1 MQHQLLRLLLIFAAV
16 LAVAVSV
23 LGIAELVM
31 RLEPVAVTSQP
42 PAGDYVQLQAD
53 ERIFTLFA
61 ALNAAGHDEENSERG
76 MSPVRVQVRAAL
88 VDKPLPSLVRLRP
101 YLRICRTIHV
111 SQCATYILQRGPA
124 PSFARAVDGWAVTT
138 PAFPFLGFD
147 RALAA
152 FYDEAGIA
160 GLWQAQRPAY
170 DAEIARYRDLVTPA
184 VDDVFAY
191 LKIKWPPTE
200 VVVVLPNLIDAYWRG
215 YGPRVGDLSYVV
227 MGPGVEPN
235 IGLIQHEAMHP
246 ILNPLVDAHLGAVE
260 RSQAD
265 RLFATLKPR
274 VSVGYRTWPNI
285 LHESVIRAVE
295 VRLAVPADREHLIRQ
310 EEAAGFALVRPLAG
324 RMADY
329 EASGQMLAE
338 FMPRLLS
345 TLNDDAVTTTLAPTH
360 WQSSIS
366 TNSRRPQK
374 GFTRSNSPPTAHCL
388 KNLKKRD
395 VFCRRTY
402 WLE

>member
-1 MQHQLLRLLLIFAAV
+1 MQHKLLRLLLIFAAV
-16 LAVAVSV
+16 LAVAASV
-23 LGIAELVM
+23 LGIAELVV
-31 RLEPVAVTSQP
+31 RLEPVTAASQP

-53 ERIFTLFA
+53 ERLFTLFA
-61 ALNAAGHDEENSERG
+61 ALNAGGYDEENNERG
-76 MSPVRVQVRAAL
+76 MSPARVQVRAAL
-88 VDKPLPSLVRLRP
+88 AGKPLPSLGRLRP
-101 YLRICRTIHV
+101 YLQMCRFIHV
-111 SQCATYILQRGPA
+111 SQCATWILQRGPA
-124 PSFARAVDGWAVTT
+124 PRFARAVDGWAVTT

-170 DAEIARYRDLVTPA
+170 DAEITRYRDLVTPA

-191 LKIKWPPTE
+191 LKITRPPTE
-200 VVVVLPNLIDAYWRG
+200 GVIVLPNLLDAYWRG

-227 MGPGVEPN
+227 MGPAIEPN

-265 RLFATLKPR
+265 RLFAALKPR
-274 VSVGYRTWPNI
+274 VSAGYRTWPNI

-295 VRLAVPADREHLIRQ
+295 VRLTAPADRERLIRQ

-324 RMADY
+324 RLADY
-329 EASGQMLAE
+329 EASGQAMAE
-338 FMPRLLS
+338 FMPRLLAA
-345 TLNDDAVTTTLAPTH
+345 LNDETLL
-360 WQSSIS
+360 
-366 TNSRRPQK
+366 R
-374 GFTRSNSPPTAHCL
+374 
-388 KNLKKRD
+388 
-395 VFCRRTY
+395 
-402 WLE
+402 